1 LALIT
6 RDIGI
11 DLGTS
16 NSLMHVR
23 GKGIVLSEPSIVA
36 VDEQARAIIAVGS
49 EAQKMMGR
57 TPKNVSV
64 IRPMRGGVISDYDL
78 TERMLHYYMRR
89 VLGRFSLSRPHVVVS
104 VPSGVT
110 EVERR
115 SVVEA
120 LLDAGA
126 GDVRLILEP
135 VAAALGSGLDIG
147 RPGGAV
153 VVDIGGGTTDIALLS
168 MNTPVLI
175 ESIRIAGERV
185 DEAIVRYMRRR
196 YNILIGERTAELV
209 KMQIGMV
216 SPEPPLGAMDVT
228 GRNLIDGLPKTV
240 HVSAKEISEALEEP
254 AAQIVEAIHS
264 VLERTPPE
272 LSSDIHRRGIILTG
286 GGALLT
292 GLPRR
297 VLTAIK
303 VPCTVADRPMECVA
317 LGIGRAMENSGDYGD
332 LIQGYRKP
340 VRYDFKRL

>member
-1 LALIT
+1 MALIT

-23 GKGIVLSEPSIVA
+23 GRGIVLSEPSIVA

-64 IRPMRGGVISDYDL
+64 IRPLRGGVISDYDL
-78 TERMLHYYMRR
+78 TERMLHYYLRR
-89 VLGRFSLSRPHVVVS
+89 VLGRFSLTRPHVVVS
-104 VPSGVT
+104 VPSGIT

-135 VAAALGSGLDIG
+135 LAAALGSGLDIG
-147 RPGGAV
+147 LPGGSV

-196 YNILIGERTAELV
+196 YNVLIGERTAELI

-216 SPEPPLGAMDVT
+216 SPEPPLGSMDVT
-228 GRNLIDGLPKTV
+228 GRNLIDGLPRTV
-240 HVSAKEISEALEEP
+240 HVSAKEISVALEEP

-272 LSSDIHRRGIILTG
+272 LSSDIQRRGIILTG

-297 VLTAIK
+297 VLATIK

-317 LGIGRAMENSGDYGD
+317 LGIGRAMESAADYGD
-332 LIQGYRKP
+332 LVQGYRKP